1 MIKSG
6 KDIIFASKLIREGKL
21 VAFPT
26 ETVYGL
32 GANGLDAKAV
42 ARIFEAKKRPSFD
55 PLILHISSID
65 DLETVFKKPISPLI
79 LQLAEKY
86 WPGPLTIVAPK
97 TAKVPDIVTAG
108 LNTVAVRMPSHKVA
122 LKLIK
127 QAGVPIAAPSA
138 NLFGRLSPTQPEHVK
153 EQLTT
158 IDYLLDGGP
167 TNIGLEST
175 IIAVSGNNIEILRP
189 GAITPDRLQADFPKV
204 KIVSSST
211 EKHIQAPGQLKSH
224 YSPRKPL
231 YLYDE
236 MPQELPAYAGLLLF
250 EPATIPEGAQSK
262 IKLLSETGD
271 LLEAASNMF
280 NALHDFEA
288 DASIEQIYAVK
299 IKEEGIGL
307 AIMDRINK
315 AAYRFTHF
323 VDENGI
329 SEGEGLPQEHST

>member
-6 KDIIFASKLIREGKL
+6 KDIIFASKLIRDGKL

-65 DLETVFKKPISPLI
+65 DLESIFKKPISPLI
-79 LQLAEKY
+79 FQLAEKY
-86 WPGPLTIVAPK
+86 WPGPLTIVALK
-97 TAKVPDIVTAG
+97 TAKVPSIVSAG
-108 LNTVAVRMPSHKVA
+108 LDTVAARIPSHKVA
-122 LKLIK
+122 QKLIK

-138 NLFGRLSPTQPEHVK
+138 NLFGRLSPTQAEHVK

-175 IIAVSGNNIEILRP
+175 IVAVNGNTIEILRP

-204 KIVSSST
+204 KIVISGT

-231 YLYDE
+231 YLYDK
-236 MPQELPAYAGLLLF
+236 MPEVLPEYAGLLLF
-250 EPATIPEGAQSK
+250 EPSPIPEGAQAK
-262 IKLLSETGD
+262 IRLLSATGD

-288 DASIEQIYAVK
+288 DPSIEQIYAIK

-307 AIMDRINK
+307 AIMDRMNK

-329 SEGEGLPQEHST
+329 LEGEGIQSGHRS

>member
-6 KDIIFASKLIREGKL
+6 KDIIFASKLIKEGKL

-55 PLILHISSID
+55 PLILHIASID

-79 LQLAEKY
+79 FQLAEKY
-86 WPGPLTIVAPK
+86 WPGPLTIVATK
-97 TAKVPDIVTAG
+97 VAKIPEIVTAG
-108 LNTVAVRMPSHKVA
+108 LNTVAVRIPSHKAA

-127 QAGVPIAAPSA
+127 RSGVPIAAPSA
-138 NLFGRLSPTQPEHVK
+138 NLFGHLSPTKASHVK

-158 IDYLLDGGP
+158 IDYLIDGGS

-175 IIAVSGNNIEILRP
+175 IVTVNGDSIEILRP
-189 GAITPDRLQADFPKV
+189 GAITTEQLKTDFPNI
-204 KIVSSST
+204 KILNSNT
-211 EKHIQAPGQLKSH
+211 EEHIQAPGQLKSH

-231 YLYDE
+231 YLYDQ
-236 MPQELPAYAGLLLF
+236 MPEELPDYAALLLF
-250 EPATIPEGAQSK
+250 EPATIPKEAKSK
-262 IKLLSETGD
+262 VILLSSTGD

-280 NALHDFEA
+280 NALHDLEA
-288 DASIEQIYAVK
+288 DDSIEQIYAVK
-299 IKEEGIGL
+299 VKEEGIGM

-323 VDENGI
+323 VDENGM
-329 SEGEGLPQEHST
+329 EKGENIPKEQPA